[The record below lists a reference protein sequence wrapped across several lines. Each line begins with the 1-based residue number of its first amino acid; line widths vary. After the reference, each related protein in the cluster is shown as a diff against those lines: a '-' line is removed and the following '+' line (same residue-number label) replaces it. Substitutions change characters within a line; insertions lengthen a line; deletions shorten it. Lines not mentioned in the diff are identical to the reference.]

1 MENSA
6 FDRCVDFM
14 TEMLLKYGGIS
25 IPESSTVTK
34 DENKTNEDAA

>member
-1 MENSA
+1 MENLV
-6 FDRCVDFM
+6 FDRCIDFM

-25 IPESSTVTK
+25 IPESSTE